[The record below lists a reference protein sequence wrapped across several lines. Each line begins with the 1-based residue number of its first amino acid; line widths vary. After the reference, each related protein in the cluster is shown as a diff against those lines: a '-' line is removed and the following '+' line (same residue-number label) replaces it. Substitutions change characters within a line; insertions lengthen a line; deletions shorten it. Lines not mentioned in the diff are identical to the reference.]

1 MKKSVSLLLVFAI
14 LVTSFAMFT
23 FQASAEEYAIQMPE
37 IKEHGFITAR
47 DGAKIEYGIY
57 GNLTKDVLI
66 MLPCNGNDMHNF
78 DGTLL
83 PELSEHFKVIT
94 VSPRGTGQSE
104 RGEGELTFDVEA
116 DDLLCLLDELEIEK
130 AHFYGF
136 SDGGNL
142 ALVFASKHTDR
153 VLSLIPMGANINDRG
168 TKFTNQIGI
177 VFEYWILCIKAHFTD
192 DPAVKLKRDIQGMM
206 VGQPTLKFKDLEKIN
221 APTLNIYGQSDMM
234 YRSHSKKITNS
245 IPGARELMVKGGGHS
260 SCFDYTHEILLPAIL
275 GFYTENNFLD

>member
-1 MKKSVSLLLVFAI
+1 MKKLISLFLVMAI
-14 LVTSFAMFT
+14 MVTGLTMFSSSF
-23 FQASAEEYAIQMPE
+23 SAEEYAKEMPE

-57 GNLTKDVLI
+57 GDLSKDVLI

-83 PELSEHFKVIT
+83 PELSKHFKVIT

-104 RGEGELTFDVEA
+104 RGGCELTFDVEA
-116 DDLLCLLDELEIEK
+116 DDLLCLLDELKIEK

-142 ALVFASKHTDR
+142 ALVFAVKHADR

-177 VFEYWILCIKAHFTD
+177 VFEYWFLCIKAYFTN

-206 VGQPTLKFKDLEKIN
+206 VGQPTLEFEDLEKIT

-234 YRSHSKKITNS
+234 YRSHSKKITAS
-245 IPGARELMVKGGGHS
+245 IPGAKELMVKGGGHS
-260 SCFDYTHEILLPAIL
+260 SCFDYTHEILLPEIL
-275 GFYTENNFLD
+275 DFYKENNFVS